1 MERISF
7 NKPETRMN
15 FQKMDL
21 AGKKRGSLDH
31 PGFLSHPSNF
41 SELNLE
47 VSQQFSNQTI
57 FNFSKDCQKNL
68 KNDKSLSKT
77 YKKM

>member
-21 AGKKRGSLDH
+21 AGKKTWFAG
-31 PGFLSHPSNF
+31 PPWFFEPP
-41 SELNLE
+41 
-47 VSQQFSNQTI
+47 
-57 FNFSKDCQKNL
+57 
-68 KNDKSLSKT
+68 
-77 YKKM
+77 